1 MGPAEGNEES
11 IANELEENLRE
22 RSDTGERREC
32 GKKQAHGA
40 QHLGAWRKVYRNH
53 LN

>member
-32 GKKQAHGA
+32 GKKYENDQVG
-40 QHLGAWRKVYRNH
+40 GR
-53 LN
+53 

>member
-22 RSDTGERREC
+22 CSDTGERRDC
-32 GKKQAHGA
+32 GKKDENDQMG
-40 QHLGAWRKVYRNH
+40 GR
-53 LN
+53 